1 MARSVQELRVYGM
14 AFDLAN
20 EIFDL
25 SKSWPKEERY
35 ALTDQVRR
43 SSRSVCA
50 NLSEAWAKRPYP
62 KHFVSKM
69 TDAEGEALETR
80 TWLAFAEYAGYIRH
94 DKMKAMDD
102 RLAHIIASLV
112 KMRSNPGAWHI
123 PTNVREEQAKY
134 ISEEPDTSH
143 TPLSTSHETQ

>member
-1 MARSVQELRVYGM
+1 M

-20 EIFDL
+20 DIFDL
-25 SKSWPKEERY
+25 SKQWPAEERY

-43 SSRSVCA
+43 SSRSICA

-80 TWLAFAEYAGYIRH
+80 TWLAFAEYAGYISR
-94 DKMKAMDD
+94 DEMSALQD
-102 RLAHIIASLV
+102 RLAHVIASLV
-112 KMRSNPGAWHI
+112 KMRSNPAAWHI
-123 PTNVREEQAKY
+123 PTNVREEQAAY
-134 ISEEPDTSH
+134 LSDDAETSH
-143 TPLSTSHETQ
+143 IPRPTSHETK